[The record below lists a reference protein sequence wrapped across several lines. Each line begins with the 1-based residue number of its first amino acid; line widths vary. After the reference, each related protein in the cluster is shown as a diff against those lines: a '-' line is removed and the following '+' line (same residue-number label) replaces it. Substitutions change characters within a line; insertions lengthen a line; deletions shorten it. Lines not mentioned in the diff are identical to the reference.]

1 MYIRGIIVHTFMN
14 NVTCKHCGKSFELS
28 EALTHEMSEKI
39 RIEQQKL
46 HKVELD
52 KAIIEAGEKAEKKAK
67 EEIKIEL
74 KNTQNEAEEAAKRN
88 EKLQEQ
94 LLELTKELR
103 NLRTKDKERE
113 VKMEKKLADEEEKIR
128 TLAQKEAEEKQHL
141 ILLAKDKQLQDA
153 QKELGDAKR
162 KLQQGSQQGQ
172 GEVFEL
178 EFEKILQREFPHD
191 KIKPVSKGVRGAD
204 IIQEVW
210 DSRGNYNGKIL
221 WELKNTKP
229 PWKEDWATT
238 LKKNKREIAA
248 EEAVLISEVMPKEI
262 ETAGYRDGIWV
273 TEKNF
278 VVGLASALRASLI
291 QIYYIKQAAKGKD
304 AKVEK
309 IYSYLSGVEFKH
321 RIENIVEAFTN
332 IQIRIE
338 KEKRYFASKW
348 THDEKDL
355 RQVIDN
361 TFGMHGDF
369 KHMIGNNLPE
379 IKGLEI
385 QEDTSPTLLEEK
397 VQQNLL
403 EE

>member
-1 MYIRGIIVHTFMN
+1 MN
-14 NVTCKHCGKSFELS
+14 TVTCKHCGKVFELS
-28 EALTHEMSEKI
+28 DALTHEMTEKI
-39 RIEQQKL
+39 RSEQ
-46 HKVELD
+46 D
-52 KAIIEAGEKAEKKAK
+52 KAHKLELERVKADTEEKALKKAK
-67 EEIKIEL
+67 EELKLEL
-74 KNTQNEAEEAAKRN
+74 KDSQNAAEEEKKRN
-88 EKLQEQ
+88 IELQEQ
-94 LLELTKELR
+94 VLETKKTIRELKI
-103 NLRTKDKERE
+103 KDEQRE
-113 VKMEKKLADEEEKIR
+113 IESQKKLDAAEDKIR
-128 TLAQKEAEEKQHL
+128 LQAQKEAEEKQHL

-153 QKELGDAKR
+153 IKELEDANR

-229 PWKEDWATT
+229 PWKGDWSAT

-248 EEAVLISEVMPKEI
+248 EEAVLITEVLPKEI
-262 ETAGYRDGIWV
+262 KTAGWRDGIWV

-291 QIYYIKQAAKGKD
+291 QLYYAKEAAKGKD
-304 AKVEK
+304 QKVE
-309 IYSYLSGVEFKH
+309 ILYSYLSGVEFKH
-321 RIENIVEAFTN
+321 RIENIVEAFSN
-332 IQIRIE
+332 IQARIE
-338 KEKRYFASKW
+338 KEKRYFSSKW

-355 RQVIDN
+355 RLVIDN

-369 KHMIGNNLPE
+369 KHIMGNNLPE

-385 QEDTSPTLLEEK
+385 LDEEAPIAIEEAT
-397 VQQNLL
+397 QSNLL
-403 EE
+403 ED